1 MHKQTNQ
8 NETLIMFIKLLTISK
23 YMSSTI
29 NYYITYDK
37 YYNAQ
42 QFP

>member
-8 NETLIMFIKLLTISK
+8 NKTSTMFIKLLTIIK
-23 YMSSTI
+23 YMRSTI
-29 NYYITYDK
+29 NNYITYDK